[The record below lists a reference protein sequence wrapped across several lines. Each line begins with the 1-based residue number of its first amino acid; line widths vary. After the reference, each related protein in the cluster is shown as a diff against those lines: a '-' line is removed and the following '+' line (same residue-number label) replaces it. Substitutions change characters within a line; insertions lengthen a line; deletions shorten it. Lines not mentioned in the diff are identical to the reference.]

1 MVPKSTVSFLGARG
15 ESWFVV
21 TACLRS
27 AKWAL
32 ATRHPNQARDASP
45 VTNTTQLKVDQHGK
59 GLEFSSM
66 MSTIQYT
73 ENGVS
78 PPLLAEGFFCGA
90 LWASRLFG
98 DAGDVTRASRL
109 RHARLAPGLD
119 SVHLGLANFPPFP
132 PFKLFYKPGGS
143 HENLKRF
150 GELLVGLAGWC

>member
-45 VTNTTQLKVDQHGK
+45 VTNTTQLNVDQHGK

-78 PPLLAEGFFCGA
+78 PPLFWSGIISKIAITQDRTHRFPSFKA
-90 LWASRLFG
+90 WASAQ
-98 DAGDVTRASRL
+98 DAA
-109 RHARLAPGLD
+109 
-119 SVHLGLANFPPFP
+119 
-132 PFKLFYKPGGS
+132 
-143 HENLKRF
+143 
-150 GELLVGLAGWC
+150 

>member
-1 MVPKSTVSFLGARG
+1 MVPKSTVIFLGARG
-15 ESWFVV
+15 ENWFVV

-45 VTNTTQLKVDQHGK
+45 VTNTTQLNVDQHGK

-78 PPLLAEGFFCGA
+78 PPLLSPF
-90 LWASRLFG
+90 LS
-98 DAGDVTRASRL
+98 
-109 RHARLAPGLD
+109 
-119 SVHLGLANFPPFP
+119 FPPT
-132 PFKLFYKPGGS
+132 S
-143 HENLKRF
+143 
-150 GELLVGLAGWC
+150 VTS